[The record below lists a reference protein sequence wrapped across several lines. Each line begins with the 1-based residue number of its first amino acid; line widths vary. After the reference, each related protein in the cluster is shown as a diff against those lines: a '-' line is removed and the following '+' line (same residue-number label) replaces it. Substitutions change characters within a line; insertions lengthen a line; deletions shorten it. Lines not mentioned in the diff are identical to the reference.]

1 MYNVKKITDDLFWVG
16 GNDRRL
22 ALFENV
28 YPIPEGISYNSYV
41 LMDEKTVLLDTAD
54 SAIMELFMENVKA
67 VLNGRK
73 LDYIIVNHME
83 PDHSASLMRIAELY
97 PEARIVTSAKAKTMM
112 GQFFDFD
119 MDRVDVVKEGDTL
132 TTGRHTLTFVAAP
145 MVHWPE
151 VIFTFDQTDGTL
163 FSADAFGTFGAL
175 NGNLFADEVNFETE
189 WLASARRYYTN
200 IVGKY
205 GPQVQKVL
213 EKAGGLNIRRIC
225 PLHGPVWRENIG
237 WFIDRYQHWAT
248 CTPEDKGV
256 VIFVGSIYG
265 HTQNAADVLAS
276 AIADEGIHNVK
287 VYDVSV
293 TDASYLLAEAFRAS
307 HLVFASATYNNEIF
321 TNMEHFLMEL
331 KEHAFHSRTVAVME
345 NGTWAPQSG
354 KKIRAMLEEMKDMTV
369 LDQTVTFKSAPKE
382 AQRADILALAKAVA
396 DAVKAS

>member
-54 SAIMELFMENVKA
+54 SAIMELFTENVKA

-132 TTGRHTLTFVAAP
+132 TTGRHTLSFVAAP

>member
-54 SAIMELFMENVKA
+54 SAIMELFTENVKA

-97 PEARIVTSAKAKTMM
+97 PEARIVASAKAKTMM

>member
-41 LMDEKTVLLDTAD
+41 LMDEKTFLLDTAD
-54 SAIMELFMENVKA
+54 SAIMELFTENVKA

-132 TTGRHTLTFVAAP
+132 TTGRHTLSFVAAP

>member
-54 SAIMELFMENVKA
+54 SAIMELFTENVKA

-175 NGNLFADEVNFETE
+175 NGNLFADEVIFETE

-369 LDQTVTFKSAPKE
+369 LDQTVTIKSAPKE

>member
-54 SAIMELFMENVKA
+54 SAIMELFTENVKA

>member
-369 LDQTVTFKSAPKE
+369 LDQTVTFKSALKE

>member
-54 SAIMELFMENVKA
+54 SAIMELFTENVKA

-369 LDQTVTFKSAPKE
+369 LDQTVTIKSAPKE

>member
-54 SAIMELFMENVKA
+54 SAIMELFTENVKA

-119 MDRVDVVKEGDTL
+119 MDRVDVVQAGATL
-132 TTGRHTLTFVAAP
+132 TPGRHTLTLVAAP

-369 LDQTVTFKSAPKE
+369 LDQTVTIKSAPKE

>member
-54 SAIMELFMENVKA
+54 SAIMELFTENVKA

-132 TTGRHTLTFVAAP
+132 TTGRHTLSFVAAP

-369 LDQTVTFKSAPKE
+369 LDQTVTFKSALKE

>member
-54 SAIMELFMENVKA
+54 SAIMELFTENVKA

-132 TTGRHTLTFVAAP
+132 TTGRHTLSFVAAP

-369 LDQTVTFKSAPKE
+369 LDQTVTIKSAPKE

>member
-54 SAIMELFMENVKA
+54 SAIMELFTENVKA

-369 LDQTVTFKSAPKE
+369 LDQTVTFKSALKE

>member
-54 SAIMELFMENVKA
+54 SAIMELFTENVKA

-132 TTGRHTLTFVAAP
+132 TTGRHTLSFVAAP

-276 AIADEGIHNVK
+276 AIADEGVHNVK